1 MNVVFCLFQIGS
13 FQTFVEGYK
22 DAEYYLKKFETQ
34 PLNDETLKEFQLQF
48 EKLVCLDYITRNT
61 GI

>member
-1 MNVVFCLFQIGS
+1 M
-13 FQTFVEGYK
+13 FVEGYK

-34 PLNDETLKEFQLQF
+34 PPPEDTLTEFQLQF

-61 GI
+61 GTNTHFRRLLDIP